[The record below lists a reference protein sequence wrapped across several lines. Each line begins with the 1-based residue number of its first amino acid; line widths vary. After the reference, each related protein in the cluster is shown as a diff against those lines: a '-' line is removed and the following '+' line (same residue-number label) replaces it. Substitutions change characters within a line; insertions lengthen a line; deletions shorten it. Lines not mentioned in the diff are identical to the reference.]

1 MTGPVP
7 TDNFTQQWILGTA
20 TGELRFNHANWTL
33 HMLRFP
39 DGNEAVAPAFPPAP
53 APTGQSPQF
62 FNISDDDDHDGDGDI
77 LARVLAAVR
86 VLPPRPPPPSVEE
99 EPCASSSQR
108 GTSSTVAPPA
118 ADTQLASQQ
127 QQSATAGSARDKFS
141 PWCELPPAKPDT
153 RTKPHTIGTQQPPVN
168 AFQWFWQQQAARVV
182 TRLEDILVAAFGS
195 TMQHYCYCELCQRT
209 ILQPESFVKHVST
222 DQDHMALVQDMF
234 VHKGPSW
241 RGWVQ
246 CWGTVELNHL
256 TLNLSTVA
264 GELRARQIEI
274 GLEVDSAQPPPLLP
288 QPSLEQPTPTARLI
302 HDYPHVPR
310 PPGAPPGRE
319 QPTQVRSVAELNH
332 LTLNVS
338 AGELRARG
346 VGLEVDAAQ
355 PQPLLP
361 QPQLQQPTEGL
372 IDDYPHTPPPPP
384 GPPPGWPTAGAYGF
398 LDASC
403 GCTRRPR

>member
-1 MTGPVP
+1 
-7 TDNFTQQWILGTA
+7 
-20 TGELRFNHANWTL
+20 
-33 HMLRFP
+33 ML
-39 DGNEAVAPAFPPAP
+39 
-53 APTGQSPQF
+53 
-62 FNISDDDDHDGDGDI
+62 
-77 LARVLAAVR
+77 
-86 VLPPRPPPPSVEE
+86 PS
-99 EPCASSSQR
+99 
-108 GTSSTVAPPA
+108 APPCSIIVI
-118 ADTQLASQQ
+118 AS
-127 QQSATAGSARDKFS
+127 
-141 PWCELPPAKPDT
+141 
-153 RTKPHTIGTQQPPVN
+153 
-168 AFQWFWQQQAARVV
+168 
-182 TRLEDILVAAFGS
+182 
-195 TMQHYCYCELCQRT
+195 

-246 CWGTVELNHL
+246 RWGTVELNHL

-274 GLEVDSAQPPPLLP
+274 GLEVDSAQPPPMLP

-302 HDYPHVPR
+302 HGYPHVPR

-338 AGELRARG
+338 AGELGARW
-346 VGLEVDAAQ
+346 VGLEGDAAQ

-361 QPQLQQPTEGL
+361 QSQLQQPTEGL

-384 GPPPGWPTAGAYGF
+384 GPPPGWPPPTNVEQLCAAMQHVTI
-398 LDASC
+398 AS
-403 GCTRRPR
+403 GDQEKQADPQTVLAAAIQ